1 MKRAVA
7 IPGNPERLAARPALL
22 ARCFGIDRS
31 RDAQQVHPDQGQEL
45 PWRWYWRASRS
56 VSRRAKGD
64 RPPPLRWVD
73 VPAGAMTIA
82 PPAPRADALAPL
94 QLPSDLCFS
103 PEQFAAVC
111 AANPDAVLELDAAGS
126 LIHMT
131 PTGGETGARN
141 SRLLMRLLAWA
152 DQLGGWQVFDSSTG
166 FRLPDGSVLS
176 PDASLVRLERWQ
188 ALTPEQ
194 HRSFPPL
201 CPDVVVE
208 FASPSDQGPRAVA
221 ALRQKMAAYQANG
234 AQLGWLLIPEER
246 AVEVWP
252 VASEPH
258 RTEAATQL
266 DGCQLLPGLRI
277 ELQEIWQI

>member
-1 MKRAVA
+1 
-7 IPGNPERLAARPALL
+7 
-22 ARCFGIDRS
+22 
-31 RDAQQVHPDQGQEL
+31 
-45 PWRWYWRASRS
+45 
-56 VSRRAKGD
+56 
-64 RPPPLRWVD
+64 
-73 VPAGAMTIA
+73 MTIA
-82 PPAPRADALAPL
+82 PPAPGADALAPL
-94 QLPSDLCFS
+94 QLPADLGLS

-111 AANPDAVLELDAAGS
+111 AANPDAVLELDAAGN

-166 FRLPDGSVLS
+166 FRLPDGAVLS

-188 ALTPEQ
+188 VLTSEQ
-194 HRSFPPL
+194 RRSFPPL

-208 FASPSDQGPRAVA
+208 LASPSDQGPRAVA

-258 RTEAATQL
+258 RIEAATQL
-266 DGCQLLPGLRI
+266 DGGQLLPGLRI
-277 ELQEIWQI
+277 ELQDIWQV

>member
-1 MKRAVA
+1 MA
-7 IPGNPERLAARPALL
+7 
-22 ARCFGIDRS
+22 
-31 RDAQQVHPDQGQEL
+31 
-45 PWRWYWRASRS
+45 
-56 VSRRAKGD
+56 
-64 RPPPLRWVD
+64 
-73 VPAGAMTIA
+73 IA
-82 PPAPRADALAPL
+82 PPVALADALAPL
-94 QLPSDLCFS
+94 QLPADLCLS

-111 AANPDAVLELDAAGS
+111 AANPEAVLELDAAGH

-131 PTGGETGARN
+131 PTGGETGARS

-152 DQLGGWQVFDSSTG
+152 DQIGGWQLFDSSTG

-176 PDASLVRLERWQ
+176 PDASLLRLERWQ

-194 HRSFPPL
+194 RRSFPPL

-208 FASPSDQGPRAVA
+208 LASPSDQGPRAVA

-246 AVEVWP
+246 AVEIWT
-252 VASEPH
+252 ATGEPH
-258 RTEAATQL
+258 RIAAVTHL
-266 DGCQLLPGLRI
+266 DVGELLPGLRL

>member
-1 MKRAVA
+1 M
-7 IPGNPERLAARPALL
+7 
-22 ARCFGIDRS
+22 
-31 RDAQQVHPDQGQEL
+31 
-45 PWRWYWRASRS
+45 
-56 VSRRAKGD
+56 
-64 RPPPLRWVD
+64 
-73 VPAGAMTIA
+73 A

-94 QLPSDLCFS
+94 QLPSDLCLS

-111 AANPDAVLELDAAGS
+111 AANPDAVLELDAAGN

-166 FRLPDGSVLS
+166 FLLPGGAVLS

-194 HRSFPPL
+194 RRSFPPL

-208 FASPSDQGPRAVA
+208 LASPSDQGPRAVA

-258 RTEAATQL
+258 RIEAATQL
-266 DGCQLLPGLRI
+266 DGGQLLPGLRI
-277 ELQEIWQI
+277 ELQDIWQV

>member
-1 MKRAVA
+1 
-7 IPGNPERLAARPALL
+7 
-22 ARCFGIDRS
+22 
-31 RDAQQVHPDQGQEL
+31 
-45 PWRWYWRASRS
+45 
-56 VSRRAKGD
+56 
-64 RPPPLRWVD
+64 
-73 VPAGAMTIA
+73 MTIA

-94 QLPSDLCFS
+94 QLPSDLCLS

-111 AANPDAVLELDAAGS
+111 AANPDAVLELDAAGN
-126 LIHMT
+126 LIHMS
-131 PTGGETGARN
+131 PTGGETGSRN
-141 SRLLMRLLAWA
+141 SRLLIRLLAWA
-152 DQLGGWQVFDSSTG
+152 DQLGVWQVFDSSTG

-194 HRSFPPL
+194 RRSFPPL

-208 FASPSDQGPRAVA
+208 LASPSDQGPRAVT

-258 RTEAATQL
+258 RIEAATLL
-266 DGCQLLPGLRI
+266 DGGQLLPGLRI
-277 ELQEIWQI
+277 ELQDIWQV

>member
-1 MKRAVA
+1 
-7 IPGNPERLAARPALL
+7 
-22 ARCFGIDRS
+22 
-31 RDAQQVHPDQGQEL
+31 
-45 PWRWYWRASRS
+45 
-56 VSRRAKGD
+56 
-64 RPPPLRWVD
+64 
-73 VPAGAMTIA
+73 MTIA

-94 QLPSDLCFS
+94 QLPADLCLS

-111 AANPDAVLELDAAGS
+111 AANPDAVLELDTAGN

-188 ALTPEQ
+188 ALTPDQ
-194 HRSFPPL
+194 RRSFPPL

-208 FASPSDQGPRAVA
+208 LASPGDQGPRAVA

-258 RTEAATQL
+258 RIEAATLL
-266 DGCQLLPGLRI
+266 DGGQLLPGLRI
-277 ELQEIWQI
+277 ELQDIWQV

>member
-1 MKRAVA
+1 
-7 IPGNPERLAARPALL
+7 
-22 ARCFGIDRS
+22 
-31 RDAQQVHPDQGQEL
+31 
-45 PWRWYWRASRS
+45 
-56 VSRRAKGD
+56 
-64 RPPPLRWVD
+64 
-73 VPAGAMTIA
+73 MTIA

-94 QLPSDLCFS
+94 QLPSDLCLS

>member
-1 MKRAVA
+1 
-7 IPGNPERLAARPALL
+7 
-22 ARCFGIDRS
+22 
-31 RDAQQVHPDQGQEL
+31 
-45 PWRWYWRASRS
+45 
-56 VSRRAKGD
+56 
-64 RPPPLRWVD
+64 
-73 VPAGAMTIA
+73 MTIA

-94 QLPSDLCFS
+94 QLPSDLCLS

-111 AANPDAVLELDAAGS
+111 AANPDAVLELDAAGN
-126 LIHMT
+126 LIHIS

-141 SRLLMRLLAWA
+141 SRLLIRLLAWA

-194 HRSFPPL
+194 RRSFPPL

-208 FASPSDQGPRAVA
+208 LASPSDQGPRAVT

-234 AQLGWLLIPEER
+234 AQLGWLLIPEEL

-252 VASEPH
+252 VASELH
-258 RTEAATQL
+258 RIEAATLL
-266 DGCQLLPGLRI
+266 DGGQLLPGLRI
-277 ELQEIWQI
+277 ELQDIWQV

>member
-1 MKRAVA
+1 
-7 IPGNPERLAARPALL
+7 
-22 ARCFGIDRS
+22 
-31 RDAQQVHPDQGQEL
+31 
-45 PWRWYWRASRS
+45 
-56 VSRRAKGD
+56 
-64 RPPPLRWVD
+64 
-73 VPAGAMTIA
+73 MTIA

-94 QLPSDLCFS
+94 QLPSDLCLS

-111 AANPDAVLELDAAGS
+111 AANPEAVLELDAAGH

-131 PTGGETGARN
+131 PTGGETGAFN

-194 HRSFPPL
+194 RRSFPPL

-208 FASPSDQGPRAVA
+208 LASPSDQGPRAVA

-258 RTEAATQL
+258 RIEAATLL
-266 DGCQLLPGLRI
+266 DGGQLLPGLRI
-277 ELQEIWQI
+277 ELQDIWQV